1 MAGILAKAWAGPQ
14 AAPVRH
20 GHGLSHALTLGMLI
34 SSGNVLIDQGPEP
47 SQPGRQ
53 GSAPVRQLYLDF
65 QYFEV
70 VLAFQIDLDVAGI
83 DIHVFGEHGDQVA
96 L

>member
-34 SSGNVLIDQGPEP
+34 SSGNVLID
-47 SQPGRQ
+47 
-53 GSAPVRQLYLDF
+53 
-65 QYFEV
+65 
-70 VLAFQIDLDVAGI
+70 
-83 DIHVFGEHGDQVA
+83 
-96 L
+96 